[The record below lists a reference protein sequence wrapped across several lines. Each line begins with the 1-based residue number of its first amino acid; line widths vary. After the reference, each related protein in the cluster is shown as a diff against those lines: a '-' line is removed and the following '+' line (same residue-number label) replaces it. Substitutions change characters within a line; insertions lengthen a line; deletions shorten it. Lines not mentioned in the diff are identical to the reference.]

1 MIKNILITAIFAT
14 LLNAE
19 INKIEVLNF
28 EEGLKSW
35 KIKEFKGQAN
45 YVVKLTPKKMITL
58 ISNNNSFGLSKELK
72 IDLQKTPNLIFEWM
86 VEKLPSNGDVRRKDL
101 DDQAAQIYV
110 IVPFFPEMINYKA
123 IGYVWDSNAP
133 PGVYQSKKFKNIKY
147 VVLKSGSD
155 NIKKWYTEK
164 VNVFEDFKKIWNL
177 SLSGQQKIV
186 LSINIDSDDT
196 KSSAQ
201 SSFGNIYFSSE

>member
-19 INKIEVLNF
+19 IDKIEVLNF